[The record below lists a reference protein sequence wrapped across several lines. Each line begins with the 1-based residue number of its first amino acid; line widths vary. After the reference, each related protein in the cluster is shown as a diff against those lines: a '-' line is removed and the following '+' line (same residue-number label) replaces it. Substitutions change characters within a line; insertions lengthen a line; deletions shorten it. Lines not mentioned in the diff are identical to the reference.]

1 MTAESAP
8 VVDVRRVA
16 CGTAYTR
23 VSSIRAQ
30 GERAFVLVAGIGVA
44 ATYFERLAPQLN
56 EFGAVHAL
64 DLPGFG
70 GVPHPESAMSIAQY
84 ADAVEAVLDELALDD
99 PVLVGHSMGTQVVSE
114 VARRRPEISTLVLI
128 GPVVDPE
135 ARRLLP
141 LAVKFLQSTWH
152 EPLKIKLL
160 AAGAYLLCGPR
171 WFLRVLPEMMR
182 FPIEELFTDI
192 RAHTLVIRGEHDAVV
207 PRAWVERVAREIPF
221 ASTWEIGGAAHSVMH
236 GHAEGVARLCVAFAR
251 MPRDTDGDLNLLSDA
266 EAETPE
272 PRAASAATALRAFA
286 ARFRELIGVLR
297 RDDREVARGKT
308 AHARVMAEEEQG
320 GERD

>member
-1 MTAESAP
+1 MTAASAP
-8 VVDVRRVA
+8 VIDVHRVA

-23 VSSIRAQ
+23 VSSIRAE

-84 ADAVEAVLDELALDD
+84 ADAVEAVLDELALED
-99 PVLVGHSMGTQVVSE
+99 PVLVGHSMGTQIVSE

-135 ARRLLP
+135 ARRLP
-141 LAVKFLQSTWH
+141 RLALRFLRSTWH
-152 EPLKIKLL
+152 EPLKIKVL
-160 AAGAYLLCGPR
+160 AVGAYLLCGPR

-182 FPIEELFTDI
+182 FPIEELFADI
-192 RAHTLVIRGEHDAVV
+192 RAHTLVIRGEHDDVV

-251 MPRDTDGDLNLLSDA
+251 TPRDTDGELNLMPDA

-272 PRAASAATALRAFA
+272 PRAASVSAAFRAFA
-286 ARFRELIGVLR
+286 ARFVEFVGVLR

-308 AHARVMAEEEQG
+308 SHARIMKEQQ
-320 GERD
+320 D